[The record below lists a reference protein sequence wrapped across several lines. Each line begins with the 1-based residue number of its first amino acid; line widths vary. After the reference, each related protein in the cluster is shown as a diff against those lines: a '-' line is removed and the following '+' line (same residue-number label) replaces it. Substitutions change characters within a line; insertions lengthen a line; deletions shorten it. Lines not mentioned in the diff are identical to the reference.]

1 MLAFYVLAGIAG
13 ISLLVSA
20 IMIIV
25 VLYISVSE
33 RTKEIGILR
42 AIGARKKDIRH
53 LFVSEAFLIGL
64 LSSVLGAGIAGLGQL
79 LVNTL
84 AQPLTHMPIV
94 AITSGY
100 VLFGIIISIII
111 SLLAALAP
119 SRKAAKLDPIEAL
132 AAE

>member
-1 MLAFYVLAGIAG
+1 
-13 ISLLVSA
+13 
-20 IMIIV
+20 MIIV

-111 SLLAALAP
+111 SLL
-119 SRKAAKLDPIEAL
+119 SGTSTFS
-132 AAE
+132 